1 MPAHLIARR
10 DDLGRWTLERD
21 GTELVATPGV
31 PEDQLVER
39 IEELVV
45 IGWLDESD
53 RVSVVDARESVA
65 QRRIHEF
72 IRFDER
78 GAFERDLAAVRAE
91 RYASEEHYV

>member
-10 DDLGRWTLERD
+10 DDVGRWTLERD
-21 GTELVATPGV
+21 GTALVETPGV
-31 PEDQLVER
+31 PEDELVER

-45 IGWLDESD
+45 IGWLDETD
-53 RVSVVDARESVA
+53 RISVVDARESVA

-78 GAFERDLAAVRAE
+78 GTHGRDLAAVRAE

>member
-10 DDLGRWTLERD
+10 DDIGRWTLERD
-21 GTELVATPGV
+21 GTPLVATPGV
-31 PEDQLVER
+31 PEDELVER

-45 IGWLDESD
+45 IGWLDETD
-53 RVSVVDARESVA
+53 RVAVVDARECVA
-65 QRRIHEF
+65 SRRIHEF